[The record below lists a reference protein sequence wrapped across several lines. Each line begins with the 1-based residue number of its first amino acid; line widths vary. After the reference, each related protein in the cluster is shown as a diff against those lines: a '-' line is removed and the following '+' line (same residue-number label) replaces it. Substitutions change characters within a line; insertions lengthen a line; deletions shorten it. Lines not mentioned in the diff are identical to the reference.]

1 MTRAEMR
8 EPLELLPS
16 WVLAQKAAT
25 NRQLPVE
32 LLVA

>member
-1 MTRAEMR
+1 
-8 EPLELLPS
+8 LLPS